1 MNKTLRMLLIVLLAG
16 LMLFSL
22 GRIAMIQWDY
32 WKAEKL
38 YEELRAQ
45 SVRIEERPV
54 VQETEEV
61 EEETLPVVHINLEG
75 LQAENPEVLGWL
87 WIPETQI
94 NYPLLQGRDNQKY
107 LTKNYRLK
115 YDVGGSIFMDFRNG
129 ADFSDDNTVLYGHNM
144 KNGAMFG
151 GLKQYGDPEYRD
163 NHPYIYVFT
172 KEETLQY
179 RIFAAYKTES
189 TSRSYT
195 RDFSEDGGG
204 FLTYVQASA
213 KGNLTELPAGTDRI
227 LTLSTCTSVRKTERF
242 VIHGAL
248 VDRETAVTPQG

>member
-1 MNKTLRMLLIVLLAG
+1 MNKTLRILLIVLLSA

-22 GRIAMIQWDY
+22 GRIVVIQWGY

-45 SVRIEERPV
+45 SVQIERPPA
-54 VQETEEV
+54 VQETEEDA
-61 EEETLPVVHINLEG
+61 LPVAHIDLDG
-75 LQAENPEVLGWL
+75 LQGENSEVIGWL
-87 WIPETQI
+87 WIPDTEI
-94 NYPLLQGRDNQKY
+94 NYPVLRGNDNQRY
-107 LTKNYRLK
+107 LTRNYRLE
-115 YDVGGSIFMDFRNG
+115 YDVGGSVFMDFRNG
-129 ADFSDDNTVLYGHNM
+129 ADFSNDNTILYGHNM

-151 GLKQYGDPEYRD
+151 GLKKYGDPEYRD
-163 NHPYIYVFT
+163 GHPYIYVFT
-172 KEETLQY
+172 QEGTQKY

-195 RDFSEDGGG
+195 RDFSGDGVD
-204 FLTYVQASA
+204 FLSYITASA
-213 KGNLTELPAGTDRI
+213 KGNLTELPDGESGI

-248 VDRETAVTPQG
+248 VDTEPHGTPQG